1 MKKEVAIAKLA
12 KCVKN
17 ALPRA
22 GRFILLLLKI
32 MIPIS
37 FAMRLLQFFG
47 VIDIFA
53 DFVQPLFT
61 LIGLPG
67 DASLVFMTSVF
78 LPLYPAIAVM
88 TSIALSVRQ
97 ATILAVMCLIT
108 HSLPIECT
116 ITTKT
121 GSKWWQMVLLRIS
134 ASFLMAFVLNMVM
147 PADETM
153 FALSTPLTD
162 QTTFGQV
169 MKLFALSSLKL
180 AGLIVIIVVTLIF
193 LQTLLEE
200 FDMLNTISIPF
211 KPLMIVMGLPTAS
224 ALQWLVGNVFG
235 LSYGGAMLID
245 QVERGYITKNDANL
259 MNWHLSISH
268 SLLEDTIL
276 FAMMGIGVEW
286 LIFPRLFLA
295 IIVVWSYRLFVSLQ
309 IKINQI
315 EK

>member
-1 MKKEVAIAKLA
+1 M
-12 KCVKN
+12 
-17 ALPRA
+17 PRA
-22 GRFILLLLKI
+22 GRFIFLLLKI

-37 FAMRLLQFFG
+37 FAMRLLQYFG
-47 VIDIFA
+47 LIDKIA

-67 DASLVFMTSVF
+67 DASLVFITSVF

-88 TSIALSVRQ
+88 TSIALTVRQ

-116 ITTKT
+116 ITTRT
-121 GSKWWQMVLLRIS
+121 GSKWWQILLLRIL
-134 ASFLMAFVLNMVM
+134 ASFLMAFVLNMIM
-147 PADETM
+147 PADTAA
-153 FALSTPLTD
+153 FALSTPITD
-162 QTTFGQV
+162 QTTFAQV

-180 AGLIVIIVVTLIF
+180 AGLIVVIVVTLIF
-193 LQTLLEE
+193 VQSLLEE
-200 FDMLNTISIPF
+200 FELLNMVSKPF
-211 KPLMIVMGLPTAS
+211 KPLMVVMGLPVES

-245 QVERGYITKNDANL
+245 QVERGFITKKDANL

-276 FAMMGIGVEW
+276 FAMMGIGVGW
-286 LIFPRLFLA
+286 LIAPRLILA
-295 IIVVWSYRLFVSLQ
+295 IIVVWSYRFFVSLR
-309 IKINQI
+309 IKKNKLI
-315 EK
+315 